1 MDLLIRELATGGEL
15 MDFVTSSGR
24 LSEKDARRFFR
35 QIVSGLSHIHDSQV
49 VHRDLKL
56 ENILLDKNRNVL
68 ISDFG
73 LGRTFDANS
82 TENMMTFCGTP
93 NYAAVELILG
103 NPYNGVKSDI
113 WSLGV
118 ILYILVTGQ
127 RPFTGPTVG
136 ILYKRI
142 KLIEYEKPKYL
153 SPELLELFTKI
164 FVKDPKKR
172 IDMEGIR
179 NHPWVCTE
187 EGPVERYEPR
197 IVGDVDEAVLSK
209 NISSVSGDR
218 NYTVYSFNSFVKYR
232 VTPTAQSSISD
243 FDRKEAIPLARARR
257 KSISICQ
264 SQTAA
269 PEEVASPKSQIL
281 PFSFSMKGRRKSGA
295 VVEASHSTK
304 SMLRRNSFR
313 ESAAS
318 TFHKR
323 NQGISESINDS
334 VMLSGSFMKSNS
346 DVKSNGERR
355 TSTDQSVVPALQSN
369 ETIESPP
376 ITSLQSRRQ
385 SIISTGGDDDILE
398 ERLVQPRERKMSN
411 ISSETSEV
419 PFQTTLNSRR
429 GSMRSNDGSEPFPT
443 SAPRK
448 ISMYSQDTNSRRGSL
463 EVSNSPPST
472 SVMPPPSVMPSL
484 KIDMKAIQENSL
496 YHIIESPKL
505 DHTPRQFPNVNP
517 ITIDA
522 VSQNNNLAKPKGRQR
537 SSSELPAR
545 EAAMFRRMSM
555 VGPETVTEENG
566 SENSEGVLSFTFEQ
580 QELETW
586 HSIHRP
592 PKQIRTMRFPFK
604 KGQFSANLD
613 PATMFQDL
621 HKALLLIKENHIFS
635 VLKFKRVPDYYLFEC
650 SYESGDSEKAV
661 KFEAEICKVA
671 LLKMNALRIK
681 RIQGD
686 IFDFQKLHKDILD
699 NVNWT

>member
-1 MDLLIRELATGGEL
+1 MLHCHVLHFLIRELATGGEL

-24 LSEKDARRFFR
+24 LSEKDARKFFR

-73 LGRTFDANS
+73 LGRTFDANN

-93 NYAAVELILG
+93 NYAAVELIMG

-142 KLIEYEKPKYL
+142 RLIEYERPNYL

-179 NHPWVCTE
+179 NHPWICAE
-187 EGPVERYEPR
+187 EGPVEIYKPR
-197 IVGDVDEAVLSK
+197 IIGDVDEAVLSK
-209 NISSVSGDR
+209 NISSVSGDQ

-232 VTPTAQSSISD
+232 LSPNTQSSSND
-243 FDRKEAIPLARARR
+243 FFDKKESIPSARARR

-264 SQTAA
+264 SQTVMQ
-269 PEEVASPKSQIL
+269 EEIKSPKSQIL
-281 PFSFSMKGRRKSGA
+281 PFSFPVKGRRKSGA
-295 VVEASHSTK
+295 VVEATHSTK
-304 SMLRRNSFR
+304 SMLRRNSFK
-313 ESAAS
+313 ESAGS
-318 TFHKR
+318 TFPKK
-323 NQGISESINDS
+323 NQGASESINDS

-346 DVKSNGERR
+346 DFRSSGERKN
-355 TSTDQSVVPALQSN
+355 STDQSIVPALQSN

-376 ITSLQSRRQ
+376 ITSLHSRRQ
-385 SIISTGGDDDILE
+385 SVLSAGAADDILE
-398 ERLVQPRERKMSN
+398 EKSLPRT
-411 ISSETSEV
+411 ETSEI
-419 PFQTTLNSRR
+419 PFPMTITSRR
-429 GSMRSNDGSEPFPT
+429 GSMRSNDGTEPFPNP
-443 SAPRK
+443 SLRR
-448 ISMYSQDTNSRRGSL
+448 ISIYSQENNSRRGSV
-463 EVSNSPPST
+463 ETSTSPPST
-472 SVMPPPSVMPSL
+472 SAIPPPSVVPSL
-484 KIDMKAIQENSL
+484 KIDMKAIQENNL
-496 YHIIESPKL
+496 YHILESPKL
-505 DHTPRQFPNVNP
+505 DQTPRPFPNVNP
-517 ITIDA
+517 ITIDKA
-522 VSQNNNLAKPKGRQR
+522 SEIRDQAKPKTRQR

-555 VGPETVTEENG
+555 VGPEIVPEENG
-566 SENSEGVLSFTFEQ
+566 SEQNSEGVLSITFEQ

-586 HSIHRP
+586 HATHRP

-604 KGQFSANLD
+604 KGQFSSTLD

-621 HKALLLIKENHIFS
+621 HKALLLIKEHHIFS

-650 SYESGDSEKAV
+650 SYDSGDAEQIL
-661 KFEAEICKVA
+661 KFEAEVCKVA
-671 LLKMNALRIK
+671 LLKMHALRLK